1 MRKTTVL
8 CLIAGTLFSLSACK
22 SSQNAYKEAYEKAVS
37 NDEPKAVI
45 EEPVTQNEAPT
56 AEDVTNI
63 SVREEKVSVVS
74 GDQEIK
80 AYGIVCGSFSLRAN
94 ADALRDRLVKDG
106 YQAVVV
112 VNEAGKTF
120 RVVCASLIPRRR
132 PLPSVP
138 NSRQDILTI
147 RISKAPGFFTGNNF
161 GKDSCY
167 RLRYQTYRYRGN

>member
-120 RVVCASLIPRRR
+120 RVVCASFDSKEEAVAERTKFKARYPD
-132 PLPSVP
+132 
-138 NSRQDILTI
+138 NQDFQSAWIL
-147 RISKAPGFFTGNNF
+147 
-161 GKDSCY
+161 Y
-167 RLRYQTYRYRGN
+167 RK